1 MLIILFPKAW
11 IIKLM
16 TLFFLF
22 LVHHSL
28 RSVPS
33 ERERERERGGKRRA
47 YVIDDHRQRRFNTWN
62 IQVKR

>member
-33 ERERERERGGKRRA
+33 ERERERERREKTCLCNR
-47 YVIDDHRQRRFNTWN
+47 WS
-62 IQVKR
+62 